1 MSELTDYRA
10 LVTGGSSG
18 IGEAIARKLATA
30 GAKMMIGDVDTVAGV
45 AVADSFGG
53 HFVGLNVA
61 REDEWAAA
69 MAALHA
75 AFGGL
80 DILVNNAGITIMG
93 SIEDIS
99 LADFQRTL
107 DVDLIGVFLGCK
119 AAIPLMK
126 RGNGGAI
133 VNISS
138 VSGLKASANLAA
150 YNAAKAGVTLLTK
163 SITLHCAEQ
172 RYGIRCNSVHPGVI
186 RTPILDKVMAQVSDP
201 QALMAGFVAQH
212 PIGNI
217 GDTADIADIVHY
229 LAGPRAKFIT
239 GSAFVVDGG
248 LTI

>member
-1 MSELTDYRA
+1 MSDLTGRRA
-10 LVTGGSSG
+10 LVTGGASG
-18 IGEAIARKLATA
+18 IGEAIARQLA
-30 GAKMMIGDVDTVAGV
+30 GAGANVMIGDVDTVAGA
-45 AVADSFGG
+45 AVAASFGG
-53 HFVGLNVA
+53 TFVSLDVA
-61 REDEWAAA
+61 CEDAWAAA
-69 MAALHA
+69 MAAVEASL
-75 AFGGL
+75 GGL

-99 LADFQRTL
+99 LADFQLTL

-119 AAIPLMK
+119 AAIAMMK
-126 RGNGGAI
+126 RNGGGAI

-138 VSGLKASANLAA
+138 TSGLKATADLAA

-163 SITLHCAEQ
+163 SVALHCAEK

-186 RTPILDKVMAQVSDP
+186 RTPILDKVMAQVADP

-217 GDTADIADIVHY
+217 GDTDDIADIVHY
-229 LAGPRAKFIT
+229 LVGPRAKFIT

-248 LTI
+248 LTL

>member
-1 MSELTDYRA
+1 MSDLIGRRA
-10 LVTGGSSG
+10 LVTGGGSG
-18 IGEAIARKLATA
+18 IGEAIARQLAAA
-30 GAKMMIGDVDTVAGV
+30 GAYVMIGDVDTVAGA
-45 AVADSFGG
+45 AVADSFGAR
-53 HFVGLNVA
+53 FVRLDVA
-61 REDEWAAA
+61 SEDDWAAA
-69 MAALHA
+69 IEADQ
-75 AFGGL
+75 GGL

-99 LADFQRTL
+99 LADFQHTL

-119 AAIPLMK
+119 AAIATMR
-126 RGNGGAI
+126 RGGGGAI

-138 VSGLKASANLAA
+138 TAGLKASANLAA

-163 SITLHCAEQ
+163 SVALHCAEQ

-229 LAGPRAKFIT
+229 LVGPRAKFIT
-239 GSAFVVDGG
+239 GSEFVVDGG
-248 LTI
+248 LIL

>member
-1 MSELTDYRA
+1 MSDLINRRA
-10 LVTGGSSG
+10 LVTGGGSG
-18 IGEAIARKLATA
+18 IGEAIARQLAAA
-30 GAKMMIGDVDTVAGV
+30 GAHVMIGDIDTAAGA

-53 HFVGLNVA
+53 KFVTLNVA
-61 REDEWAAA
+61 REDDWAAA
-69 MAALHA
+69 MSALESSL
-75 AFGGL
+75 GGL

-99 LADFQRTL
+99 LADFQHTL

-119 AAIPLMK
+119 AAIAMMK
-126 RGNGGAI
+126 RDRGGAI

-138 VSGLKASANLAA
+138 TAGLKASVDLAA

-163 SITLHCAEQ
+163 SVALHCAEQ

-201 QALMAGFVAQH
+201 QALMAGFIAQH

-229 LAGPRAKFIT
+229 LVGPRAKFIT
-239 GSAFVVDGG
+239 GSEFVVDGG
-248 LTI
+248 LTL

>member
-1 MSELTDYRA
+1 MSDLTGRRA
-10 LVTGGSSG
+10 LVTGGASG
-18 IGEAIARKLATA
+18 IGEAIAKRLAAT
-30 GAKMMIGDVDTVAGV
+30 GAQVMIGDVDTVAGASV
-45 AVADSFGG
+45 ANSFGG
-53 HFVGLNVA
+53 QFVSLDVA
-61 REDEWAAA
+61 REDDWAAA
-69 MAALHA
+69 MATLEA

-93 SIEDIS
+93 SIEEIS
-99 LADFQRTL
+99 LADFQLTVN
-107 DVDLIGVFLGCK
+107 VDLVGVFLGCK
-119 AAIPLMK
+119 AAIALMK
-126 RGNGGAI
+126 SGGGGAI

-138 VSGLKASANLAA
+138 TAGLKASANLAA

-163 SITLHCAEQ
+163 SVALHCAEQ

-229 LAGPRAKFIT
+229 LVGPRAKFIT
-239 GSAFVVDGG
+239 GSEFVVDGG
-248 LTI
+248 LVL